1 MELYLFPIRYDV
13 TQALMQRDLKRSPS
27 EINKVIVYV
36 PTKNTACKVYH
47 FLRAASTNKQ
57 SVGMYHADLTQA
69 TKSSVYQDFTRSCS
83 VVRCLVATIAF
94 GMVCGVQ
101 ERVHVHILC
110 AIHVLFLGG

>member
-1 MELYLFPIRYDV
+1 M
-13 TQALMQRDLKRSPS
+13 
-27 EINKVIVYV
+27 YV

-69 TKSSVYQDFTRSCS
+69 TKSSVYEEFTQSS

-94 GMVCGVQ
+94 GLVCGNDC
-101 ERVHVHILC
+101 VHELEH
-110 AIHVLFLGG
+110 AHNHVCRAYTSCVRLT

>member
-1 MELYLFPIRYDV
+1 
-13 TQALMQRDLKRSPS
+13 MQRDLNGLCTVLKCSPS
-27 EINKVIVYV
+27 DIPKVIVYV

-69 TKSSVYQDFTRSCS
+69 TKSSVYQDFTKSCS

-94 GMVCGVQ
+94 GMVCDVQ
-101 ERVHVHILC
+101 EHVHVHVHVHILC
-110 AIHVLFLGG
+110 AICIVLGC